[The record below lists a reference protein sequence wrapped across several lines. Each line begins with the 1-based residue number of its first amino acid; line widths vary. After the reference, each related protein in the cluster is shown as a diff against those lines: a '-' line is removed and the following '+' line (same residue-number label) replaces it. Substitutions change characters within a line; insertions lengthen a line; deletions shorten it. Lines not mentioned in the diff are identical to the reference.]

1 MKFLMSK
8 SIVFCR
14 VLVSTLCLFL
24 ILNSCKKETS
34 FDINSDDDTVVIAC
48 GMVAQEFE
56 ACEKGVALW
65 QAKTGKKAKVVPVP
79 TGSNEKLTLF
89 QQHLAAESPDI
100 DIYPIDVIWPGL
112 LANHLVD
119 LTPYISS
126 ELKDQY
132 IPQIIAS
139 NTVNGK
145 IVALPLYVQ
154 VGLLYYR
161 KDLLEKYNLP
171 VPSSWEELETTSQ
184 KIMKEEHTQGNDQL
198 WGFLFQGR
206 AEEGL
211 TCNALEWISS
221 YKGGGQIVEPNG
233 RVSVDNPAAVSIV
246 NRVAGWVGTLSP
258 KGVLNYKQEDA
269 RGVFQLGQAIFM
281 RNWPYAWP
289 VLNSEDSSVAGKIGI
304 RQLPRGG
311 KDGKS
316 SGTTG
321 GSNFAVSK
329 YSRHK
334 MDAINLIL
342 FLTSA
347 PELKRRALEHGY
359 YPTMTHLYE
368 DPEVLAISPVAGI
381 MLDVL
386 RKGVT
391 PRPAAQTG
399 PKYSQA
405 SAIFWNMVHG
415 TLSGKAPA
423 EKTLAKAAKKLNFI
437 SKDGTRWYKPK
448 K

>member
-1 MKFLMSK
+1 MNK
-8 SIVFCR
+8 SVVFCR
-14 VLVSTLCLFL
+14 ALVSALCLFL
-24 ILNSCKKETS
+24 ILNSGKKETS
-34 FDINSDDDTVVIAC
+34 VVIDSDDDTVVIAC

-65 QAKTGKKAKVVPVP
+65 CAKTGKKAKVVPVP

-89 QQHLAAESPDI
+89 QQHLAAKSPDI
-100 DIYPIDVIWPGL
+100 DIYPIDVVWPGL

-119 LTPYISS
+119 LTPYVST
-126 ELKDQY
+126 ERKDQY

-154 VGLLYYR
+154 VGILYYR

-171 VPSSWEELETTSQ
+171 VPVSWEEIETTSQ
-184 KIMKEEHTQGNDQL
+184 KIMKEEHAQGNNQL

-233 RVSVDNPAAVSIV
+233 RVSIDNPAAIYIV
-246 NRVAGWVGTLSP
+246 NKIAGWVGTLSP

-289 VLNSEDSSVAGKIGI
+289 VLNDKDSPMAGKIGI
-304 RQLPRGG
+304 TQLPQGG

-329 YSRHK
+329 YSRRK
-334 MDAINLIL
+334 TDAVDLVL

-359 YPTMTHLYE
+359 YPTMTHLYK
-368 DPEVLAISPVAGI
+368 DPAVLAISPVAGI

-386 RKGVT
+386 KKGVT
-391 PRPAAQTG
+391 PRPAPQTG

-405 SAIFWNMVHG
+405 SAIFWNMVHT
-415 TLSGKAPA
+415 TLSGKTPA

-437 SKDGTRWYKPK
+437 SKDGTKWYKAK

>member
-1 MKFLMSK
+1 ML
-8 SIVFCR
+8 SIL
-14 VLVSTLCLFL
+14 LVSSLFL
-24 ILNSCKKETS
+24 SGCEKKESLSIDTE
-34 FDINSDDDTVVIAC
+34 DDTVVIAC

-65 QAKTGKKAKVVPVP
+65 CAKTGKKAKVVPVP
-79 TGSNEKLTLF
+79 MGSNEKLTLF

-119 LTPYISS
+119 LTPYVSGA
-126 ELKDQY
+126 LRKQY
-132 IPQIIAS
+132 IPQIIQSA
-139 NTVNGK
+139 TVNGK

-171 VPSSWEELETTSQ
+171 VPVSWEELETTSR
-184 KIMKEEHTQGNDQL
+184 KIMEGERPQGNDQL

-206 AEEGL
+206 ADEGL

-233 RVSVDNPAAVSIV
+233 QVSVDNPAAISIV
-246 NRVAGWVGTLSP
+246 NRIAGWVGTLSP
-258 KGVLNYKQEDA
+258 KGALNYKQEDA

-289 VLNSEDSSVAGKIGI
+289 VLNSEDSPVAGKIGI
-304 RQLPRGG
+304 TRLPQGG

-329 YSRHK
+329 YSRRK
-334 MDAINLIL
+334 ADAINLVL

-386 RKGVT
+386 KGAT

-405 SAIFWNMVHG
+405 SAIFWNMVHS

-437 SKDGTRWYKPK
+437 SKDGTRWYKAK

>member
-1 MKFLMSK
+1 MDTSV
-8 SIVFCR
+8 VFCR
-14 VLVSTLCLFL
+14 ALVSALCLFL

-34 FDINSDDDTVVIAC
+34 VDINNDDDTVVIAC

-65 QAKTGKKAKVVPVP
+65 CAKTGKKAKVVPVP

-119 LTPYISS
+119 LTPYVSA
-126 ELKDQY
+126 EQKNQY
-132 IPQIIAS
+132 IPQIIDSA
-139 NTVNGK
+139 TVKGK

-171 VPSSWEELETTSQ
+171 VPTSWEELEATSR
-184 KIMKEEHTQGNDQL
+184 KIMDAEHAQGNTQL

-206 AEEGL
+206 ADEGL

-221 YKGGGQIVEPNG
+221 YRQGGQIVEPNG
-233 RVSVDNPAAVSIV
+233 RVSIDNPSAIYIV
-246 NRVAGWVGTLSP
+246 NKVASWIGTLSP

-289 VLNSEDSSVAGKIGI
+289 VLTSPDSEVATKIGI
-304 RQLPRGG
+304 TQLPGGG

-334 MDAINLIL
+334 EDAIDLIL

-359 YPTMTHLYE
+359 YPTMTHLYK

-386 RKGVT
+386 KGAT

-405 SAIFWNMVHG
+405 SAIFWNMVHT
-415 TLSGKAPA
+415 TLSGKTPA
-423 EKTLAKAAKKLNFI
+423 EKTLTKAAKKLNFI
-437 SKDGTRWYKPK
+437 SKDGTRWYKAK